1 MNISFLKHNPATS
14 SMDQDPATYSSP
26 TAQSHGS
33 TSKATTTISNKPS
46 YRIAATKIRASKIL
60 IATGTFALL
69 SACGGGGDNSAAV
82 SQLPPAF
89 SGTISTPRGIAE
101 PIIELRSPEGELKE
115 VPVDELGQFSLD
127 DIQIGAR
134 YLMRANLGNN
144 NFLYSIAHLSEVTAN
159 RQNIHSY
166 TDLVARTWF
175 ADQGLN
181 INSVFTS
188 AASIENFP
196 SSETIS
202 GIDAN
207 IQAIVSDALEVYG
220 LTDVSLS
227 SAAYA
232 AIDTGIDRFLNENPV
247 IIRNNRATIIVND
260 PQTNLQAVA
269 VNRVAL
275 QTTFG
280 EIDTIPPQQAQ
291 NVRALSAGSADD
303 NGVIVLAWTTATD
316 NIGVATYEIYRD
328 EVLIDHTPL
337 PLYRDTTVTQNTDY
351 TYTVV
356 TVDESGNRS
365 TPSFA
370 VTGRSLLTPDTTIPA
385 TPSSSTLNANT
396 ESAEVFWSHSNLFD
410 VARFEVTRTG
420 GDGILVRE
428 VTSPDLSDITVASGT
443 EYCYSIVA
451 VDASSNRS
459 EPNPTAC
466 ITTSGS
472 AVALQETINIPATV
486 EMAQES
492 VAGSEGTTIS
502 AFVNRLGDASGE
514 ISIDYVFNPGTA
526 SAEEDYIASDGTLV
540 WTDGDITA
548 RQIEIQLQTDGI
560 TEGSETLSVVLTN
573 TSSNAVIANPTTSIT
588 IIDID

>member
-1 MNISFLKHNPATS
+1 MNISFLKHNSAIS

-26 TAQSHGS
+26 PAQSHGS
-33 TSKATTTISNKPS
+33 TSNATTTICNKPS
-46 YRIAATKIRASKIL
+46 YRIVAAKISASKIL

-69 SACGGGGDNSAAV
+69 SACGGGGDNSATV
-82 SQLPPAF
+82 SQPLPAF

-115 VPVDELGQFSLD
+115 VPVDELGQFSLE
-127 DIQIGAR
+127 DIQTGAR

-280 EIDTIPPQQAQ
+280 EIDTIPPQQVQ

-328 EVLIDHTPL
+328 EVLIDHTPF